1 MGISKKSQLVPLL
14 AFITMFLIVVSRVSS
29 SIADA
34 NSLHFS
40 FSQFSQNPKDL
51 ILQGDATTDSDGNL
65 QLTRV
70 SSDGSPQGSSVG
82 RALFYAPVHI
92 WEKSAVV
99 ASFDATFTFLIKS
112 PDRDPADGITFFIA
126 NTDTSIPSGSGG
138 RLLGLF
144 PDANIIKNSTNLDF
158 NAAYNA
164 DTIVA
169 VELDSY
175 PNTDI
180 GDPSYPH
187 IGIDIKSIRSKS
199 TARWN
204 MQTGKVGTAH
214 ISYNSVAKRLSAV
227 VSYSGTSSTT
237 VSYDVDLNNVL
248 PEWVRVGLSATT
260 GLYKETNTILSWSF
274 TSKLKTNQ
282 LQDLRIASVV

>member
-1 MGISKKSQLVPLL
+1 
-14 AFITMFLIVVSRVSS
+14 
-29 SIADA
+29 
-34 NSLHFS
+34 
-40 FSQFSQNPKDL
+40 
-51 ILQGDATTDSDGNL
+51 
-65 QLTRV
+65 
-70 SSDGSPQGSSVG
+70 
-82 RALFYAPVHI
+82 
-92 WEKSAVV
+92 
-99 ASFDATFTFLIKS
+99 
-112 PDRDPADGITFFIA
+112 
-126 NTDTSIPSGSGG
+126 
-138 RLLGLF
+138 
-144 PDANIIKNSTNLDF
+144 
-158 NAAYNA
+158 A

-227 VSYSGTSSTT
+227 VSYTGSSSTT

-274 TSKLKTNQ
+274 TSKLKTNSIADANSLHFSFNQ
-282 LQDLRIASVV
+282 FSQNPKDLILQSDATTDSDGNLELTKVSSSGDPQGSSVGRALFYAPVHIWEKSAVVAGFDATFTFLIKSPDRDPADGITFFIANTDTSIPSGSGGRLLGLFPDAN